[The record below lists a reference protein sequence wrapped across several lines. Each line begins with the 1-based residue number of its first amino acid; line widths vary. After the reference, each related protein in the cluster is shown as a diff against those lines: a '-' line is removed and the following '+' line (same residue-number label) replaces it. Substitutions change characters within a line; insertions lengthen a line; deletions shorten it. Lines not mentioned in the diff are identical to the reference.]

1 MHVSLQGGQNDGYGY
16 PVEDKA
22 VFFGCAN
29 SKTGGFIM
37 KRLTFYQL
45 CDEYLI
51 DYHLAYEHPPIREA
65 LLKGDDTLVIHLLKT
80 EF

>member
-1 MHVSLQGGQNDGYGY
+1 
-16 PVEDKA
+16 
-22 VFFGCAN
+22 
-29 SKTGGFIM
+29 M

-51 DYHLAYEHPPIREA
+51 DYHLAYEYPPIREA
-65 LLKGDDTLVIHLLKT
+65 LSKGDDTLVIHLLKT

>member
-1 MHVSLQGGQNDGYGY
+1 MNVSLIGGQNDGYGY
-16 PVEDKA
+16 P
-22 VFFGCAN
+22 N

-37 KRLTFYQL
+37 KRITFYQL

-51 DYHLAYEHPPIREA
+51 DYHLAYEHPLIRQA
-65 LLKGDDTLVIHLLKT
+65 LLDGDDEQVIHLLKT